1 MAYAG
6 RKRHYATL
14 PKLSSYRSIGINDRC
29 GVFDAAQRAT
39 SRANLLVA
47 KIILHFLSEGHE
59 FSNDFRVFLHQ
70 IHGFTHVFVEIE
82 FAQRVEHLTDAAIDF
97 FDPVTDQPYSISY
110 ETLSQDRVENE
121 QPRGAD
127 TEKFPILVLMQKSHG
142 CLCITLSDSLL
153 FGGSHAFQ
161 QLFILQQWQRWL
173 VVSLESGWVSLG
185 RSRLIFL
192 RVRISRWQRRAEIT
206 PGALSLWPHVN
217 RVRVYPEF
225 DAIICR
231 RRRSATSH
239 SCGRLC
245 ETDTAPEFP
254 SFVCDE
260 KNHIVPGESL
270 SAERLSYELSNSS
283 RPQQTQSHIV
293 DDGAFGLLLDQIGY
307 LRNIFIGRV

>member
-1 MAYAG
+1 M
-6 RKRHYATL
+6 
-14 PKLSSYRSIGINDRC
+14 
-29 GVFDAAQRAT
+29 
-39 SRANLLVA
+39 
-47 KIILHFLSEGHE
+47 
-59 FSNDFRVFLHQ
+59 
-70 IHGFTHVFVEIE
+70 
-82 FAQRVEHLTDAAIDF
+82 
-97 FDPVTDQPYSISY
+97 
-110 ETLSQDRVENE
+110 ENE

-231 RRRSATSH
+231 RRRSATRTLVDVCAKQTQHRSFLH
-239 SCGRLC
+239 SCVMKKTILYPVNLC
-245 ETDTAPEFP
+245 RRSD
-254 SFVCDE
+254 
-260 KNHIVPGESL
+260 
-270 SAERLSYELSNSS
+270 
-283 RPQQTQSHIV
+283 
-293 DDGAFGLLLDQIGY
+293 
-307 LRNIFIGRV
+307 